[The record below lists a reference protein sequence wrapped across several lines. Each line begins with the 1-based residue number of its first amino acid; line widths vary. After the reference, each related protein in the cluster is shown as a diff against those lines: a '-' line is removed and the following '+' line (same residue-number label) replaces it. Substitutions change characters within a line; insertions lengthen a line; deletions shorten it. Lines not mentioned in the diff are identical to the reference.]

1 MLIQRK
7 NITNKKLLKIKR
19 RILNFNMKN
28 KDMNNKNVETNLKE
42 IKSKNGKIKFIEKIK
57 ENKLDIII
65 FLIYAIVTFV
75 ITIIFHEKWRDE
87 AQAWLIARD
96 LDFWGIIKQMTY
108 EGHPPLWHLILA
120 PFAKLGFPYI
130 TESVISW
137 LIMCVTAGLILKKA
151 PFKKPVQVLILL
163 TAPFIYLYPTIAR
176 SYCLVPLALVLIA
189 ILYKNR
195 HEKPIKY
202 TLAILFLA
210 YTHML
215 MWGLVGILYLFFF
228 LEEIFYVKKTKKDVK
243 NIIIALII
251 AFAGLIILFYMLSGG
266 ISQNTQLQLASIV
279 DISFIK
285 IRLLFVE
292 ILSNLFGPITY
303 SFGFRVFIEIFAIV
317 IICYYFKKNS
327 QSMVIAIVSILWPIF
342 VYLCIYGYSTQ
353 KINLIILTTIFIAW
367 IIKEENNHIK
377 KENESKNVSSLL
389 DKVAIYGSIFV
400 LLLNAMQG
408 ISWIQ
413 EDISTKYSFS
423 KEVAEYINQNLENDS
438 VVVSVFGPYTSA
450 VIPYTETSKNIRFWN
465 PSTQKYFTYMDW
477 DDISNEVLNLE
488 DIMTNIQNNFKNENV
503 YILSSNDLLETKNK
517 DYLNEL
523 QENNIISKSLYE
535 SAYEERSVISEEKYA
550 LYKVNLNNLRRN

>member
-1 MLIQRK
+1 
-7 NITNKKLLKIKR
+7 
-19 RILNFNMKN
+19 MKN

-42 IKSKNGKIKFIEKIK
+42 INSKNGKTKFIEKIK
-57 ENKLDIII
+57 ENKIDIII

-108 EGHPPLWHLILA
+108 EGHPPLWHFILA

-266 ISQNTQLQLASIV
+266 ISQNTQLQLASIF

-303 SFGFRVFIEIFAIV
+303 SFGFKVFIGILSVVTIF
-317 IICYYFKKNS
+317 YYFRKNS
-327 QSMVIAIVSILWPIF
+327 QAMTMAIISIVWPIF
-342 VYLCIYGYSTQ
+342 VFLCIYGISTQ
-353 KINLIILTTIFIAW
+353 KTNLIILMIIFIAW
-367 IIKEENNHIK
+367 IIKGENNDIN
-377 KENESKNVSSLL
+377 KEKALNNVSSFFE
-389 DKVAIYGSIFV
+389 KAVIYGSIFV

-413 EDISTKYSFS
+413 EEISTKYSFS

-438 VVVSVFGPYTSA
+438 VIVSVFGPYTSA

-535 SAYEERSVISEEKYA
+535 SAYEERSVIGEEEYA

>member
-42 IKSKNGKIKFIEKIK
+42 INSKNGKTKFIEKIK
-57 ENKLDIII
+57 ENKIDIII

-108 EGHPPLWHLILA
+108 EGHPPLWHFILA

-202 TLAILFLA
+202 TLSILFLA

-377 KENESKNVSSLL
+377 NENESKNVSSLL

-450 VIPYTETSKNIRFWN
+450 VIPYTETSKNIRFWS

-535 SAYEERSVISEEKYA
+535 SAYEERSVIGEEEYA